1 MDSTNPLDHKQAV
14 QDAMRIAN
22 SEGGKKLLSA
32 LQNAQ
37 DPALRSAM
45 AQAASG
51 NYEQIQQAARQIL
64 AAPELQKYLQEL
76 GE

>member
-22 SEGGKKLLSA
+22 SESGKKLLAA
-32 LQNAQ
+32 LQNTD

-51 NYEQIQQAARQIL
+51 DYAQMQQAARQIL
-64 AAPELQKYLQEL
+64 ASPELQKYLREL